1 MSSGKVKAKIQQL
14 VDNRFFIVTAIKMDF
29 KARFS
34 RSAFGT
40 LWAILNPL
48 VMVAIY
54 AFVLSKIM
62 HAKLPGIENSYAYPI
77 YLISGIVGW
86 TLFTEV
92 ISRSL
97 VVFIEN
103 GHYLKKLAFPRSNLV
118 FIILGASFINS
129 LILVLAAILIFLLLD
144 FPLGSSLLWLIPLEI
159 LTALFALGIGIT
171 VGVLNVFLRDVGQI
185 VPIVLQLMFWL
196 TPVVYT
202 INIIPE
208 PSQHWLE
215 LNPFFTIVGMYH
227 DILAYRVDPPL
238 ISFVKLLAMTG
249 FANIVGF
256 ALYKVAQKEIVEEL

>member
-1 MSSGKVKAKIQQL
+1 MYSGKVKAKVQQL
-14 VDNRFFIVTAIKMDF
+14 ISNRFFIITAIKMDF

-62 HAKLPGIENSYAYPI
+62 QAKLPGIENSYAYPI
-77 YLISGIVGW
+77 YLISGIIGW

-129 LILVLAAILIFLLLD
+129 LILVVASLVIFLMLD
-144 FPLGSSLLWLIPLEI
+144 FPPGSGFLWLIPLEI

-171 VGVLNVFLRDVGQI
+171 VGVLNVFLRDIGQI

-196 TPVVYT
+196 TPIVYT

-208 PSQHWLE
+208 QSQHWLE
-215 LNPFFTIVGMYH
+215 LNPFFIIAGMYH
-227 DILAYRVDPPL
+227 DILAYRVDPQL
-238 ISFVKLLAMTG
+238 SSFVKLAIMAGLA
-249 FANIVGF
+249 NVLGF